1 MNYNR
6 IIEYGD
12 KSIIKRYTDNDKPLT
27 YNKLKHVV
35 EQFESKKHKLSRKQ
49 KVYNRILKYLEDELT
64 EIVLSKAMHH
74 FIGN

>member
-6 IIEYGD
+6 IITYCD
-12 KSIIKRYTDNDKPLT
+12 KYNIKRYTDNDKPLT

-35 EQFESKKHKLSRKQ
+35 EQFENTKHQLSQKQRK
-49 KVYNRILKYLEDELT
+49 YNSILKYLEDEIDEL
-64 EIVLSKAMHH
+64 VLSKAMHH